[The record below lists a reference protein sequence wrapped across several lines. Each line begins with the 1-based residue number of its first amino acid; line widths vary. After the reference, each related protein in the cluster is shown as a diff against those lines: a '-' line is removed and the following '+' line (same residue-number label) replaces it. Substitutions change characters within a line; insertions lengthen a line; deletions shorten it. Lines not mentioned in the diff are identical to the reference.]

1 MTLHLGRFLI
11 HIPIPSRRRDRIRTV
26 GRAAFRVAEM
36 LHVDVEVREKDNV
49 DVVWVYYDS
58 GNKKA
63 VLYHDWS
70 RGWDEDYIFKHI
82 KDDLYAKS
90 FLPEHTELQG
100 FRGVLA

>member
-1 MTLHLGRFLI
+1 
-11 HIPIPSRRRDRIRTV
+11 
-26 GRAAFRVAEM
+26 M